1 MSDTQVR
8 TQLYFEAVDGMEH
21 APDGPGWYILVTRPT
36 GPGPASPI
44 VQKRLPN
51 DEAIKLFKVLDK
63 FAETSD
69 NLLENLATNAIEE
82 GKKTIQSQI
91 EDAEHAIE
99 RLERLRRRAAEFGI
113 PAES

>member
-21 APDGPGWYILVTRPT
+21 APDGPGWYLLVTRPT

-44 VQKRLPN
+44 VHKRLSN
-51 DEAIKLFKVLDK
+51 EEAVKLFKVLDK

-69 NLLENLATNAIEE
+69 NLLERLSENAIEQA
-82 GKKTIQSQI
+82 KKTIQSQI
-91 EDAEHAIE
+91 DDAEHAIE
-99 RLERLRRRAAEFGI
+99 RLERLRLRAAEFGI
-113 PAES
+113 SAES